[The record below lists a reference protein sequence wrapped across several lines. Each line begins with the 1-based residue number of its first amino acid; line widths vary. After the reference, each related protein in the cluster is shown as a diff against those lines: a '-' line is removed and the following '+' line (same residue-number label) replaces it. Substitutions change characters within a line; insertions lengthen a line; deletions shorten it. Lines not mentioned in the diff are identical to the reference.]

1 MASPGAQMVKNLP
14 SMWETQVQSLG
25 QDDLLEKGMATH
37 SNILAWRTP
46 CTEKSGGLHSMDHKD
61 SNTTEWLSLHLTHI
75 KISVIKTVLSLLSRV
90 WLFATPWT
98 VTHQAP
104 LSEEFSSQEYWS
116 GLPFPSPGIK
126 ALRINKRWWGPGER
140 RMFEYCWW
148 RCKLLQSLW
157 KTAWRFFN
165 NEKENYPMI
174 HQWYFWSTGRSS
186 FIACLFTV
194 HSSQVERLQYSCIHQ
209 VYQYH
214 FPTARAHFACLCHIL
229 VILFPFQTFL
239 FNLLWSSVISDIW
252 GYCHNLLK
260 AQMIDITFQ

>member
-46 CTEKSGGLHSMDHKD
+46 CTEESGGLHSMDHKD
-61 SNTTEWLSLHLTHI
+61 LNTTEWLSLHLTHI

-104 LSEEFSSQEYWS
+104 LSKEFSSQEYWS

-126 ALRINKRWWGPGER
+126 VLRINKRWWGPGER